1 MQQFNKGD
9 TVALKSPGPTM
20 TILEIQENGWITCS
34 WYDGKKFN
42 TEVFPSESLR
52 PVNLTESKVYIA

>member
-1 MQQFNKGD
+1 
-9 TVALKSPGPTM
+9 M